1 MATNPYAYSPEQVRA
16 AFIEPLRSAMLI
28 DDRFPP
34 YAELLA
40 EATLPTGEAKPR
52 DTGEIQAL
60 LNQCRQRGLMC
71 DIENRYQDAGK
82 PLSHIETSDLL
93 VLDYH
98 LVAGDDTD
106 SGPALTILDN
116 LAKTAHAN
124 LVVVY
129 TAAPELEVIKRG
141 IAAYFHGVPPKTS
154 MNDEYIQL
162 SEIIETTFTVE
173 DLEGYL
179 IRGYAGISGATKR
192 AFAKEIQ
199 ASGVTAK
206 VPEIIVQAIH
216 DVLRDDFRAPDRET
230 IGRDAR
236 HLLFSANGSA
246 NIWIACDNVFIVLVK
261 KSQQKN
267 IFLELEAA
275 LLAWNPSPLQLLLV
289 HARNYLHR
297 TGFLADWGVIENEVR
312 HNAFFYHFLAGE
324 EPSGKRRITQLF
336 RNVFSDALE
345 GLSEDVSTRGV
356 ELLEQ
361 YAGAGEYV
369 AGESA
374 AQTESK
380 RLDLARLAARSES
393 KISRT
398 EVLHEL
404 NLYLSSSP
412 FIGSHLK
419 TGTIFKSSDAQVEKY
434 WVCVTADCS
443 LVPREP
449 ADKKSWEA
457 DLYPNIPVV
466 ALRLEVE
473 RGRTFD
479 ESLTNATRGRHLF
492 ITLDGE
498 RLALRI
504 STEDARQ
511 PRPEIFI
518 LEKNSVEQP
527 GSKFRACSIH
537 SSREADEQQPELR
550 RSIFQ
555 VVGQLRPS
563 YADRVLTQ
571 TGHHTTRI
579 GVDFISLAREGA
591 ESPVGDT

>member
-1 MATNPYAYSPEQVRA
+1 MATNPYAYSHEQVRA
-16 AFIEPLRSAMLI
+16 AFIDPLRSAMLI

-34 YAELLA
+34 YAELLI
-40 EATLPTGEAKPR
+40 EATLPGNEAKQR
-52 DTGEIQAL
+52 DVGEVQAL

-98 LVAGDDTD
+98 LVSGDDTD
-106 SGPALTILDN
+106 SGPALTILGN
-116 LAKTAHAN
+116 LAKTPYAN

-141 IAAYFHGVPPKTS
+141 IAAYFHGVPPQTS
-154 MNDEYIQL
+154 VSDEYLQL
-162 SEIIETTFTVE
+162 SPILASTFTVE

-179 IRGYAGISGATKR
+179 LKGYAGISGATKG
-192 AFAKEIQ
+192 AFAQEIR
-199 ASGVTAK
+199 ASGLTANVT
-206 VPEIIVQAIH
+206 EIVTQSIH
-216 DVLRDDFRAPDRET
+216 DLLRDDFRAPDFEADRN
-230 IGRDAR
+230 GVRN
-236 HLLFSANGSA
+236 LLFSRNGSE
-246 NIWIACDNVFIVLVK
+246 NIWIAYDNVFVVLVK
-261 KSQQKN
+261 KSQQKD
-267 IFLELEAA
+267 IFSELEAA

-297 TGFLADWGVIENEVR
+297 NGFLADWRVIANEIR

-324 EPSGKRRITQLF
+324 EPSSKARISQLF

-345 GLSEDVSTRGV
+345 GVSEYVSSCGA
-356 ELLEQ
+356 ELLGN
-361 YAGAGEYV
+361 YTRAGECLP
-369 AGESA
+369 GESA
-374 AQTESK
+374 VQMETR
-380 RLDLARLAARSES
+380 RLDLARIAARSQS
-393 KISRT
+393 KVPRSA
-398 EVLHEL
+398 VLHEL

-412 FIGSHLK
+412 FVGSHLK
-419 TGTIFKSSDAQVEKY
+419 TGSIFKSSEAQDERY

-443 LVPREP
+443 LVPRAP

-457 DLYPNIPVV
+457 DLYPNVPVI
-466 ALRLEVE
+466 ALRLDVE

-498 RLALRI
+498 RLSLRI

-518 LEKNSVEQP
+518 LENNCIEQP
-527 GSKFRACSIH
+527 GGTFRACSIH
-537 SSREADEQQPELR
+537 SSKQADEHQPELR
-550 RSIFQ
+550 RRVFQ

-579 GVDFISLAREGA
+579 GVDFVSLAFEGEDAA
-591 ESPVGDT
+591 EGDT